1 MHKIVL
7 IAAALLSAYTAQAE
21 IQEIS
26 QQEMTDTH
34 IRDTTVII
42 PKRATPTEPKAPI
55 HVKITP
61 IDQTELDSLPDTTQG
76 NQNRPDL
83 TPLTDTYLSEQRE
96 RSLLQQQ
103 SNVPSQLYDASRAER
118 ERNLNN
124 IWQQF
129 NLQGDIPND
138 YRDLTF
144 PTNVEMPAGSNMF
157 MDANQFSISIPN
169 TGDYR
174 PSTQKTPN
182 GEYQVDITPD
192 NIKFIINLPKNN

>member
-1 MHKIVL
+1 
-7 IAAALLSAYTAQAE
+7 
-21 IQEIS
+21 
-26 QQEMTDTH
+26 MTDTH
-34 IRDTTVII
+34 IYDTTLFISN
-42 PKRATPTEPKAPI
+42 RASTTVPKAPI
-55 HVKITP
+55 LVKITL
-61 IDQTELDSLPDTTQG
+61 IDHTELDCLLETTHG
-76 NQNRPDL
+76 NQNSPDL
-83 TPLTDTYLSEQRE
+83 IPLTDTYLSEQRE